1 MSMILIAAAFFLA
14 VFLNKQY
21 RINLG
26 LTAVALAYLIGCFVL
41 GMNPG
46 VLKEY
51 IPLKII
57 FPVVSITMFYGT
69 AVENGTLVKVVKHF
83 IRKKQKSYQLP
94 VMLFLCCIGMG
105 FVGLDAG
112 TITMIM
118 APIALSLTSI
128 TGVQPLT
135 VTCAVLLGAPVGSN
149 YMFAAGGT
157 IIRGII
163 EDLTSDSTLV
173 MKAGLSSFL
182 DCAAVFI
189 TLFMI
194 VTAVAAAD
202 GKKAKTKGTGHLY
215 EPEKLTG
222 KQKLTVILILTFTV
236 LITVSAVFNAFKT
249 GNALSK
255 FTAKTDIGFL
265 ALLGTA
271 IGACMNLSDMDI
283 VIRKIVPWKIIIMIS
298 GVSVLMGTAREAG
311 LIDMLSSALN
321 GNIPGIL
328 LPASLVAIAGIM
340 SFFSSALSVVI
351 PTLCPLI
358 PLIAEHSDLSQAIL
372 YSCIVIGSSAT
383 GLSPFSTGGALVISS
398 VPDETKRDSLIYKLL
413 ALSVV
418 NLILSAAYMTVRGLI
433 M

>member
-1 MSMILIAAAFFLA
+1 MSMLLISAAFVLA

-26 LTAVALAYLIGCFVL
+26 LTAVASAYLIGCFTL
-41 GMNPG
+41 GMKPG

-51 IPLKII
+51 IPIKII

-69 AVENGTLVKVVKHF
+69 ALENGTLIKVVRHF
-83 IRKKQKSYQLP
+83 IRKNRKSYLLP

-118 APIALSLTSI
+118 APIALSLTNASGI
-128 TGVQPLT
+128 QPLT
-135 VTCAVLLGAPVGSN
+135 VMCAVLLGAPVGSN

-163 EDLTSDSTLV
+163 EELTADSALV

-182 DCAAVFI
+182 DCAVVFI
-189 TLFMI
+189 ILFVI
-194 VTAVAAAD
+194 VAAIAAVKE
-202 GKKAKTKGTGHLY
+202 KKPGLKRTDLLY
-215 EPEKLTG
+215 EQEELTG
-222 KQKLTVILILTFTV
+222 KQRLTVVLILTVTL
-236 LITVSAVFNAFKT
+236 LITVSAVINAFKIENT
-249 GNALSK
+249 LSEIS
-255 FTAKTDIGFL
+255 AKADIGFL

-271 IGACMNLSDMDI
+271 CSACMNLSDMDT
-283 VIRKIVPWKIIIMIS
+283 VIRRYVPWKIIIMIS
-298 GVSVLMGTAREAG
+298 GVSLLMGTAREAG
-311 LIDMLSSALN
+311 LIEMLSSALN

-358 PLIAEHSDLSQAIL
+358 PLIAENSDISQAVL
-372 YSCIVIGSSAT
+372 YSCIIIGSSAT

-398 VPDETKRDSLIYKLL
+398 VADEAKRDSLVYQLL

-418 NLILSAAYMTVRGLI
+418 NLMLSAAYMTIRGI
-433 M
+433 Y

>member
-1 MSMILIAAAFFLA
+1 MSMILIAAAFVLA

-26 LTAVALAYLIGCFVL
+26 LTAVASAYLIGCFVL
-41 GMNPG
+41 GMKPG

-51 IPLKII
+51 IPIKII
-57 FPVVSITMFYGT
+57 FPVVSITLFYGT
-69 AVENGTLVKVVKHF
+69 ALENGTLIKVVNHF
-83 IRKKQKSYQLP
+83 IGKNRKNHLLP

-118 APIALSLTSI
+118 APIALSLTNAAGI
-128 TGVQPLT
+128 QPLA
-135 VTCAVLLGAPVGSN
+135 VMCAVLLGAPIGSN

-163 EDLTSDSTLV
+163 EELTSDSALG
-173 MKAGLSSFL
+173 MKAGLSGFI
-182 DCAAVFI
+182 DCGAVFI
-189 TLFMI
+189 TLFAI
-194 VTAVAAAD
+194 VAAVSASKEKTQD
-202 GKKAKTKGTGHLY
+202 AKRIDRL
-215 EPEKLTG
+215 EEAEKLTG
-222 KQKLTVILILTFTV
+222 KQKLTVFLILTVTG
-236 LITVSAVFNAFKT
+236 LITVSAVFNAFHIEN
-249 GNALSK
+249 GISEIS
-255 FTAKTDIGFL
+255 AKADIGFL

-271 IGACMNLSDMDI
+271 CAACMNLSDMDT
-283 VIRKIVPWKIIIMIS
+283 VIRRYVPWKIIIMIS
-298 GVSVLMGTAREAG
+298 GISILMGTAREAG

-358 PLIAEHSDLSQAIL
+358 PLIAENSDISQAVL
-372 YSCIVIGSSAT
+372 YSCIIIGSSAT

-398 VPDETKRDSLIYKLL
+398 VSDETKRDSLVYKLL

-418 NLILSAAYMTVRGLI
+418 NLMLSAAYMTVRGIL
-433 M
+433 